1 MFDYYMCLY
10 VMFTANLICAPFI
23 IRSAKIKMIEVMNNA
38 VNSSYSQI
46 SINILKIVV
55 VQEYLLI
62 VAVILFG
69 ILIIY
74 VKIESYD
81 KKAKALYFIAKVVSN
96 ILNYVNDVVLV
107 F

>member
-1 MFDYYMCLY
+1 M
-10 VMFTANLICAPFI
+10 
-23 IRSAKIKMIEVMNNA
+23 
-38 VNSSYSQI
+38 
-46 SINILKIVV
+46 V

-69 ILIIY
+69 IFIIY

-81 KKAKALYFIAKVVSN
+81 KKAKALYLVAKVVSN